1 MLEITVRV
9 DKWLQPQF
17 INIKSGQTFIGLV
30 GAFDRVQRI
39 NAENI
44 GGTAI
49 RNVLCLTILRGCKRD
64 FSRAIRER
72 GFINDIMQPR
82 KVTAYI

>member
-1 MLEITVRV
+1 MPEITIRI

-44 GGTAI
+44 GDSKCT
-49 RNVLCLTILRGCKRD
+49 LLDD
-64 FSRAIRER
+64 FS
-72 GFINDIMQPR
+72 G
-82 KVTAYI
+82 V